1 MEFLK
6 KGNFYLGEV
15 EEFYETSETGS
26 KQQNL
31 KVESLPDTQGTI
43 NKTDRRQMTSMT
55 IAEFQIPQSLNT
67 ELGSDVIPE
76 FKVLYIPVVKLKKS
90 KRQGRAIQV
99 SLEIQ
104 HSTFLFALKNA
115 AATHP

>member
-1 MEFLK
+1 M
-6 KGNFYLGEV
+6 
-15 EEFYETSETGS
+15 
-26 KQQNL
+26 
-31 KVESLPDTQGTI
+31 
-43 NKTDRRQMTSMT
+43 MSMT

-67 ELGSDVIPE
+67 KLGSNVIPE
-76 FKVLYIPVVKLKKS
+76 FKVLYIPVVKSKKS

-104 HSTFLFALKNA
+104 QHKNA